1 MLASHFLLWRRKS
14 IWILV
19 AAAVAIVLT
28 GFSLVNVD
36 LIASWS
42 VVWITFSLVG
52 FVYGMDSLTDELH
65 PWDALKSRA
74 GLKLLPLL
82 ISGLALSWLRQ
93 GPLTLLCFFT
103 ILFLGLSYSYPFATS
118 NGTFRLKSLTGIKS
132 AWIGVGWA
140 MLVYLGAG
148 DTSSSPYVHIV
159 AGFVAL
165 QVMAGSVLRD
175 LDDLEEDRVSGTRT
189 LPLVFGER
197 TTYALLHTL
206 NILSG
211 VLLLICPVPWG
222 MAWMAVLVWRAVN
235 LEWLRWGDPGHYA
248 TQYMNLATCGLIF
261 ISRMVFYVMA

>member
-19 AAAVAIVLT
+19 AAAIAIGLT
-28 GFSLVNVD
+28 GLTLLSSDPLSG
-36 LIASWS
+36 AS
-42 VVWITFSLVG
+42 VAWITFSLVG
-52 FVYGMDSLTDELH
+52 FVYGMDSLTDVQH
-65 PWDALKSRA
+65 PWTALKSRA

-82 ISGLALSWLRQ
+82 FSGLALSVLRQ
-93 GPLTLLCFFT
+93 GPLTLLCSLT
-103 ILFLGLSYSYPFATS
+103 ILFLGLSYSYPFAVAK
-118 NGTFRLKSLTGIKS
+118 GTFRLKSLTGIKS
-132 AWIGVGWA
+132 AWIGIGWA

-148 DTSSSPYVHIV
+148 EATSPYIHIV

-175 LDDLEEDRVSGTRT
+175 LDDLEEDRLSGTRT

-206 NILSG
+206 NLLSG
-211 VLLLICPVPWG
+211 LLLVVCPVPWG
-222 MAWMAVLVWRAVN
+222 IAWIAVLLWRAVN

-261 ISRMVFYVMA
+261 LSRMVFYVMA

>member
-1 MLASHFLLWRRKS
+1 
-14 IWILV
+14 LV
-19 AAAVAIVLT
+19 AAAVSIVQT
-28 GFSLVNVD
+28 GFSLVSAD
-36 LIASWS
+36 LATACS
-42 VVWITFSLVG
+42 VAWITFSLVG
-52 FVYGMDSLTDELH
+52 FVYGMDSLTDVQH
-65 PWDALKSRA
+65 PWAALKSRA

-82 ISGLALSWLRQ
+82 GSGLVLSWVRL
-93 GPLTLLCFFT
+93 GSLTLLCALT
-103 ILFLGLSYSYPFATS
+103 ILFLGLSYSYPFATLK
-118 NGTFRLKSLTGIKS
+118 GPFRLKSLTGIKS

-148 DTSSSPYVHIV
+148 DTTSPYIHIV

-175 LDDLEEDRVSGTRT
+175 LDDLEEDRLSGTRT

-206 NILSG
+206 NLLSG
-211 VLLLICPVPWG
+211 LLLVVCPVPWG
-222 MAWMAVLVWRAVN
+222 IAWIAVLVWRAVN

-261 ISRMVFYVMA
+261 IARMVFYVMA